1 MARYPP
7 RPRISCGCAR
17 PRWNFFVDRGDSTA
31 ASPCFEIGAGPPRF
45 PVAPSM
51 RLGKAHQPHA
61 LARRDGR
68 WLLEMGRERWFADS
82 PLEGE
87 IPCRFPASREFPAL
101 ETSSLLTV
109 FIWPSE
115 AGPDGQ
121 NRPALSAAYGTIPY
135 ALRAG
140 NFSEPCKELNRAIR
154 EIFVLIREFR
164 GSGIAVVTVGGV
176 RPSRSLASHP

>member
-1 MARYPP
+1 MKTVR
-7 RPRISCGCAR
+7 SEL
-17 PRWNFFVDRGDSTA
+17 VSK
-31 ASPCFEIGAGPPRF
+31 AGN
-45 PVAPSM
+45 
-51 RLGKAHQPHA
+51 
-61 LARRDGR
+61 
-68 WLLEMGRERWFADS
+68 
-82 PLEGE
+82 
-87 IPCRFPASREFPAL
+87 
-101 ETSSLLTV
+101 SLLAGNLQGISP
-109 FIWPSE
+109 IWPSE

>member
-1 MARYPP
+1 MA
-7 RPRISCGCAR
+7 
-17 PRWNFFVDRGDSTA
+17 
-31 ASPCFEIGAGPPRF
+31 AG
-45 PVAPSM
+45 S
-51 RLGKAHQPHA
+51 
-61 LARRDGR
+61 RDGQGA
-68 WLLEMGRERWFADS
+68 MV
-82 PLEGE
+82 
-87 IPCRFPASREFPAL
+87 CRLPASREFPAL

-164 GSGIAVVTVGGV
+164 GSGIAFVTVGGV
-176 RPSRSLASHP
+176 RPSRSLASHPGAADFKEDQEGGDRDIAGGSLKAL